1 MEKLIPIWSDQE
13 RCAESYLVY
22 WNVSRNGEAFQN
34 WINSYFPATIMKE
47 IQVEKEMEL
56 TVLGVGSGPG
66 QTECLVL
73 QQLLKQW
80 PKIRDTVVEPDLSY
94 INKYQ
99 DLAALKPELIDK
111 VSFEWRQ
118 QTLQQFRQETQDQP
132 MKKYHFIMLFHVL
145 YYYQDLADV
154 LKYLMSILEDG
165 GMILAMME
173 SDDSCIPQIQR
184 KLAQFKNNIYPLSTR
199 DVEKA
204 LTKLQI
210 QFVKH
215 HIQLKMDATSCFD
228 GKSKEGEL
236 LLEFLTKSAFFKETA
251 SKSLYCD
258 VIEYLKSIAL
268 PESEDGKIWI
278 RCDSDAIV
286 ITK

>member
-1 MEKLIPIWSDQE
+1 MELIPLQSDQE
-13 RCAESYLVY
+13 RYAESFLVY
-22 WNVSRNGEAFQN
+22 WNLSRNVEAFQN
-34 WINSYFPATIMKE
+34 WINSYFPEKIMKE
-47 IQVEKEMEL
+47 IKVEKEKEL
-56 TVLGVGSGPG
+56 MVLGVGSGPG

-73 QQLLKQW
+73 QHLLKQW

-99 DLAALKPELIDK
+99 DLAAKKTELIDG
-111 VSFEWRQ
+111 VSFDWRQ

-145 YYYQDLADV
+145 YSFQDLADI
-154 LKYLMSILEDG
+154 LKYLMSILDDG

-173 SDDSCIPQIQR
+173 SDDDSCIPQIQR
-184 KLAQFKNNIYPLSTR
+184 KLAQFKKNVYPLSTR

-215 HIQLKMDATSCFD
+215 HMQVKMDATSCFD
-228 GKSKEGEL
+228 DESKEGEL